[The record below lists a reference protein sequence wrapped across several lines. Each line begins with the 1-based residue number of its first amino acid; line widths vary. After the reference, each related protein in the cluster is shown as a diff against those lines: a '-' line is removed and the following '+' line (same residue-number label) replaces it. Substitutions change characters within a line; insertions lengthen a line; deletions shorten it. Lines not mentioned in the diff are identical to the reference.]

1 MSVEPRQALLAH
13 LRADPAVQ
21 EAVGTRVYQRRV
33 PEGAQKPLI
42 VIYPTISRVPNR
54 ILDGVSHRRTRLQV
68 TVMAGTQP
76 EAEKAANAVISAVE
90 GFSGL
95 MAGALNVILATV
107 DNDRQTDQDGVDEIH
122 HHIDVMIIYKEE

>member
-54 ILDGVSHRRTRLQV
+54 ILSGVAYHQARLQV
-68 TVMAGTQP
+68 TCMADTQP
-76 EAEKAANAVISAVE
+76 EAEKAAKAVIEATE
-90 GFSGL
+90 GFTGL

-107 DNDRQTDQDGVDEIH
+107 DNDRQTDQDGVNEIH
-122 HHIDVMIIYKEE
+122 HHIDVIIIYKED

>member
-33 PEGAQKPLI
+33 PEGAEKPLI

-54 ILDGVSHRRTRLQV
+54 ILSGVAYHQARLQV

>member
-33 PEGAQKPLI
+33 PEGAEKPLI
-42 VIYPTISRVPNR
+42 VIYPTISRVPTR
-54 ILDGVSHRRTRLQV
+54 DIGGVAYRQARLQV
-68 TVMAGTQP
+68 TAMADTQP
-76 EAEKAANAVISAVE
+76 EAEKAVNAVIKSVDE
-90 GFSGL
+90 FTGL

-107 DNDRQTDQDGVDEIH
+107 DNDRQTDQDGVNEIH

>member
-42 VIYPTISRVPNR
+42 VIYPTISRVSNR

>member
-42 VIYPTISRVPNR
+42 VIYPTISRVSNR

-122 HHIDVMIIYKEE
+122 HHVDMMIMYKEE